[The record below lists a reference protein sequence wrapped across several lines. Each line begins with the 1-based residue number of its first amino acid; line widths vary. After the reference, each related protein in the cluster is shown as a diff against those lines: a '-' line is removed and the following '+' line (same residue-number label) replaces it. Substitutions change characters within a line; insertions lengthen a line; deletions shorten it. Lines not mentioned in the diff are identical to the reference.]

1 VAIIGHA
8 VRFHQINKVNMEPLP
23 AYLVEDSAMI
33 RANLTTTLE
42 ELCGIKIVAAAESES
57 EAVNWLAHPGQNWR
71 LAIVDVILRPGSGLK
86 VLMACKNRKQ
96 EQKVVVLTNYATAEM
111 RKACLNLGADAV
123 FDKSG
128 EIDALIE
135 YCCLLANG
143 QRGPV
148 TE

>member
-1 VAIIGHA
+1 
-8 VRFHQINKVNMEPLP
+8 
-23 AYLVEDSAMI
+23 MI

-42 ELCGIKIVAAAESES
+42 ELTGIKVVAAAESES
-57 EAVNWLAHPGQNWR
+57 EALNWLAHPEQNWR

-86 VLMACKNRKQ
+86 VLKACKNRKP

-111 RKACLNLGADAV
+111 RRACLNLGADAV

-135 YCCLLANG
+135 YCGLLANG
-143 QRGPV
+143 QCGPV